1 MLLIAGGG
9 LNSTIAGLTNPFN
22 AIEEFKGEYRCVASD
37 LRNANTGQ
45 SSGPLEIDRPW
56 DAYTDDHL
64 GVMDHLGIDKFMVMG
79 FCIGGPF
86 IWNLLRRAP
95 NRVVAAVLAQPSG
108 SRPEMR
114 DLFYE
119 TNMKGWGPELV
130 KRRPEIT
137 METVDKFLTK
147 MYRTNADFVF
157 TVTRDFVRTCQ
168 TPVLILPDDIPS
180 HPYAVAMEAAMLA
193 PNAEVSMF
201 PWKEPKERIP
211 LAVRQI
217 RSFLRAHR
225 PHRLRRYRFTH
236 REDRGIAYVATEQ
249 GFCSA
254 LVRRD
259 LEQGSCVGSRRNAGR
274 ERRDPRPAGRH
285 ARAGGVPV
293 LSCRVSRG
301 VSGRQDSNRRHG
313 R

>member
-1 MLLIAGGG
+1 MTDPIRRKILKTGAAATVLAAAPRVLAQQAEQQGAAKSFFEKGPVRIHYQEFGSGFPLLLIAGGG

-22 AIEEFKGEYRCVASD
+22 AIEEFKGEYRCIASD
-37 LRNANTGQ
+37 LRNANSGQ
-45 SSGPLEIDRPW
+45 SSGPLEIERPW

-64 GVMDHLGIDKFMVMG
+64 GLMDHLGIERFMVLG

-114 DLFYE
+114 DLFYDN
-119 TNMKGWGPELV
+119 NMKGWAPELV

-137 METVDKFLTK
+137 MEMADKFLTK

-168 TPVLILPDDIPS
+168 TPILILPDDIPA

-193 PNAEVSMF
+193 PKAEVSMF
-201 PWKEPKERIP
+201 PWKEPPERIP

-225 PHRLRRYRFTH
+225 
-236 REDRGIAYVATEQ
+236 AT
-249 GFCSA
+249 ST
-254 LVRRD
+254 
-259 LEQGSCVGSRRNAGR
+259 
-274 ERRDPRPAGRH
+274 
-285 ARAGGVPV
+285 
-293 LSCRVSRG
+293 
-301 VSGRQDSNRRHG
+301 
-313 R
+313 